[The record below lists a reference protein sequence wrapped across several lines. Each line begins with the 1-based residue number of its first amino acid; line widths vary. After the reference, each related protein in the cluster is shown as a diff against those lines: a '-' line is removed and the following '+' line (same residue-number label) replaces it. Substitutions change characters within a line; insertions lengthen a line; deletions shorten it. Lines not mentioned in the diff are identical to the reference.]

1 MKTRTK
7 TNPNPLPAALLA
19 GRGTAGKTPPTGIQH
34 CKNPLQP
41 AALLAGWSIVRKPK
55 QRERK
60 TPSSRPQ
67 AINGIPK
74 GLAPLAPPAQG
85 RPPRRR
91 GVQGQSPGAGTR
103 SSTPVRRRTGGSCV
117 KEVHCPV
124 RPSGGKSIPFEQ
136 EPRLTCIS
144 RTLPESP
151 PPWTLHSHDD
161 LCELVLIC
169 EGEADYSISG
179 QEHHVRRGDLIIY
192 NSGVVHDERS
202 GTSMP
207 VSSYCCSMTGLK
219 LHGLRENAFL
229 PDGACPVFPSG
240 AHFEALRDTLS
251 IMFDALS
258 AGADGCAP
266 FCNYLLLGVLSRV
279 WALRHRQP
287 AAPGAAQNLLGS
299 RIKAYIDL
307 HYTEDIRLQTLADG
321 LHISPYYLSHV
332 FKDMTG
338 YSPGQY
344 ITRRRIGLAQNL
356 LISTSLPVSE
366 IAARVGYPS
375 PSHFNDRFAKNV
387 GMSPRAYRK
396 AYLVPTAPQES
407 ASPSSEAP
415 EKPEKAAK
423 RKARTQ

>member
-1 MKTRTK
+1 M
-7 TNPNPLPAALLA
+7 
-19 GRGTAGKTPPTGIQH
+19 
-34 CKNPLQP
+34 
-41 AALLAGWSIVRKPK
+41 
-55 QRERK
+55 
-60 TPSSRPQ
+60 
-67 AINGIPK
+67 
-74 GLAPLAPPAQG
+74 
-85 RPPRRR
+85 
-91 GVQGQSPGAGTR
+91 
-103 SSTPVRRRTGGSCV
+103 

-251 IMFDALS
+251 IIVRRTLRRRGRLRPLLQLPAARRPQPRVGPAPPPARRPRRS
-258 AGADGCAP
+258 AESA
-266 FCNYLLLGVLSRV
+266 
-279 WALRHRQP
+279 RQP
-287 AAPGAAQNLLGS
+287 
-299 RIKAYIDL
+299 
-307 HYTEDIRLQTLADG
+307 H
-321 LHISPYYLSHV
+321 
-332 FKDMTG
+332 
-338 YSPGQY
+338 
-344 ITRRRIGLAQNL
+344 
-356 LISTSLPVSE
+356 
-366 IAARVGYPS
+366 
-375 PSHFNDRFAKNV
+375 
-387 GMSPRAYRK
+387 
-396 AYLVPTAPQES
+396 
-407 ASPSSEAP
+407 
-415 EKPEKAAK
+415 
-423 RKARTQ
+423 